1 MLLHN
6 VSIVGNDDGELK
18 EILVENS
25 SIRTVLSSGSLA
37 GSSNE
42 TKILSF
48 EKAIAFP
55 GLINSHDHL
64 DFNLFPSLR
73 NRIYH
78 NYREWGNDIHATSKN
93 EINAVLAIPLHVR
106 IQWGMYKNLLNGFT
120 TVVNHG
126 DRLEID
132 QSFIN
137 VHQSCT
143 SLHSVG
149 FEKNWR
155 WKLNKPVY
163 TKQPFVVHTGE
174 GVDAVSHR
182 EINSLIRWNLFG
194 KSVVGVHGVAMD
206 QQQAENFE
214 ALVWCPDSNYF
225 LLNATARINQLKES
239 TKILFGTDSTLTSK
253 WDAWSQIRKARETG
267 MLTDEELYD
276 SLTVNPAGIWQLK
289 TKGAL
294 LPGYDADIVI
304 AKHKEGL
311 SAMNAFY
318 ELHAGDILLILKSGA
333 VQLFDEKLSGRLQAM
348 GIDLHAFS
356 RVSSNG
362 SVKYVMGNLPA
373 LIDDTQ
379 IYHKELTLPVTV
391 DGY

>member
-6 VSIVGNDDGELK
+6 VSIVGDEDRELK

-37 GSSNE
+37 DSSHE
-42 TKILSF
+42 SKILSF

-73 NRIYH
+73 NRIYR
-78 NYREWGNDIHATSKN
+78 NYREWGNDIHATRKQ
-93 EINAVLAIPLHVR
+93 EINAVLAIPQHVR

-126 DRLEID
+126 DRLAID
-132 QSFIN
+132 QPYIH
-137 VHQSCT
+137 VYQSCT
-143 SLHSVG
+143 SVHSVG

-155 WKLNKPVY
+155 WKLNKPRAN
-163 TKQPFVVHTGE
+163 KQPFVVHTGE

-182 EINSLIRWNLFG
+182 EINSFIRWNLFG
-194 KSVVGVHGVAMD
+194 KPVVGIHGVAMNKL
-206 QQQAENFE
+206 QAANFK

-225 LLNATARINQLKES
+225 LLDTTARINELKEP
-239 TKILFGTDSTLTSK
+239 TKILFGTDSTLTSS
-253 WDAWSQIRKARETG
+253 WDAWGQIRKARKTG
-267 MLTDEELYD
+267 MLTDKELYD
-276 SLTVNPAGIWQLK
+276 SLTVNPAGIWGLK
-289 TKGAL
+289 TQGSL

-311 SAMNAFY
+311 NAMNAFY
-318 ELHAGDILLILKSGA
+318 ELNAGDILLILKSGA
-333 VQLFDEKLSGRLQAM
+333 VQLFDEKLSGQLQAM
-348 GIDLHAFS
+348 GIDLNAFS
-356 RVSSNG
+356 RISSNG
-362 SVKYVMGNLPA
+362 SVKYVIGNLPA

-379 IYHKELTLPVTV
+379 IYHKHLTLPVKV
-391 DGY
+391 DG